1 MPYVKLSYVKFEITI
16 TLVPFQKGDYASSI
30 DCYTRGMQ
38 MDPSNPIL
46 PANRAM
52 ALLKQGMAAAAEAD
66 CTIALRYN
74 TLEETFVSL

>member
-1 MPYVKLSYVKFEITI
+1 
-16 TLVPFQKGDYASSI
+16 
-30 DCYTRGMQ
+30 MQ

-66 CTIALRYN
+66 CTIALRFLIAFKRFTIVTILNLVVLLQPRFY
-74 TLEETFVSL
+74 LCQGISQKSKCQSLVEAL